1 MNNRL
6 SSLKDSL
13 LNIFYPKFCFGCS
26 REGNYLCDD
35 CLGTLGISE
44 YRYCLCEEP
53 LRIPEGGKCA
63 RCQPRKFN
71 GLYFSLPY
79 KNPLVRKLIHQLKY
93 EPFVKDLSKE
103 LARLI
108 ITSFSLMEK
117 NNSFSDY
124 ILTFVPLHEKRQRE
138 RGFNQAEEIAKE
150 LSRILEIPLIDSL
163 TRTRETLS
171 QVDLSEVE
179 RKYNIK
185 DAFLAKDKNKIKGQ
199 KILLVDDVYTTGSTM
214 EECAFIL
221 KSAGAKEVWGVV
233 VARG

>member
-6 SSLKDSL
+6 SSLKDFL
-13 LNIFYPKFCFGCS
+13 LNILYPKFCFGCN
-26 REGNYLCDD
+26 REGNYLCND

-44 YRYCLCEEP
+44 YQYCLCEEP
-53 LRIPEGGKCA
+53 LRIPESGKCA
-63 RCQPRKFN
+63 KCQSRKLN

-124 ILTFVPLHEKRQRE
+124 ILTFVPLHEKRLRE

-150 LSRILEIPLIDSL
+150 LSRLLEIPLINSL

-171 QVDLSEVE
+171 QVDLSEAE

-185 DAFLAKDKNKIKGQ
+185 DAFLVKDKNIIKGK

-214 EECAFIL
+214 EECAFFL
-221 KSAGAKEVWGVV
+221 KLAGAKEVWGVA